1 MYCRAEDLRDLPVR
15 EDVWSAQGWYVVHAF
30 DSSLAGWMVVF
41 PARHVEAL
49 DELTDEECSVAGRLL
64 RDVARALK
72 SVTGC
77 VKTYVALFAEAPG
90 CHHLHFHVVP
100 RMTDLSPER
109 QHSDI
114 FAYLNEE
121 PLSDEERDAIARD
134 VRAAMSNL

>member
-1 MYCRAEDLRDLPVR
+1 MYCRAEDLHDLPAR
-15 EDVWSAQGWYVVHAF
+15 ENVWSADGWNVVHAF
-30 DSSLAGWMVVF
+30 DSSLAGWLVVF

-49 DELTDEECSVAGRLL
+49 DELTDEESCTAGRLL
-64 RDVARALK
+64 RDVSRALK

-77 VKTYVALFAEAPG
+77 VKTYLALFAEAPG

-109 QHSDI
+109 QHNAV

-121 PLSDEERDAIARD
+121 PLSDDERDAIARE
-134 VRAAMSNL
+134 VKAALLIL